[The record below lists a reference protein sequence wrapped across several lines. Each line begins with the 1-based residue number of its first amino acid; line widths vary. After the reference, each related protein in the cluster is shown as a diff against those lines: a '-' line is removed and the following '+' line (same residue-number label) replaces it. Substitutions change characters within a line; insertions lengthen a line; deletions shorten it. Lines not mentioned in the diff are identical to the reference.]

1 MPTPATIARLD
12 AHWAGLF
19 GASAKELY
27 TPGLRVVAH
36 GAALA
41 DYQGAYVLRHHAACF
56 VSVPPAYLALATQA
70 FGGRAVQEVFDRRFL
85 AAVFGGAINQIIG
98 PAYQGYLD
106 AGDFRPTGTLG
117 ARQLTYVHIP
127 ALTRLEEACLSSE
140 WEASGIDYHR
150 PPLFGC
156 FAGKELV
163 AAATLEQ
170 RDPISLS
177 IGVIV
182 HPDYRGRGYGK
193 AVVGEATAYALAQ
206 LPIVHYQTLLVNA
219 HSIAIAAALGFAEYA
234 QTLAARL
241 KPGFSG
247 RL

>member
-12 AHWAGLF
+12 THWGGLF
-19 GASAKELY
+19 GATTKDLY
-27 TPGLRVVAH
+27 GSGVRIVAH
-36 GAALA
+36 GPALA
-41 DYQGAYVLRHHAACF
+41 DYQGAYVLRYHSACF
-56 VSVPPAYLALATQA
+56 VSVPPAYLAHASAA
-70 FGGRAVQEVFDRRFL
+70 FAGRTVHEVFDRRFL
-85 AAVFGGAINQIIG
+85 ASAFGSAINQIIG

-106 AGDFRPTGTLG
+106 AGDFRPADTMG
-117 ARQLTYVHIP
+117 ARQLTYVHTP
-127 ALTRLEEACLSSE
+127 VLTRLEEACLSSE

-150 PPLFGC
+150 PPIFGC

-193 AVVGEATAYALAQ
+193 AVVSEATAHALAQ

-219 HSIAIAAALGFAEYA
+219 HSIAIASALGFADYA

>member
-12 AHWAGLF
+12 AHWSGLF
-19 GASAKELY
+19 GASAKELHASAV
-27 TPGLRVVAH
+27 RVVAH
-36 GAALA
+36 GPALA
-41 DYQGAYVLRHHAACF
+41 EYQGAYVLRHRAACF
-56 VSVPPAYLALATQA
+56 VSVPPVYLAHATAA
-70 FGGRAVQEVFDRRFL
+70 FAGRAVGEVFDRRFL
-85 AAVFGGAINQIIG
+85 AAAFGGAINQIIG

-106 AGDFRPTGTLG
+106 AADFRPANTLA

-150 PPLFGC
+150 PPIFGC

-193 AVVGEATAYALAQ
+193 AVVSEATAYALAQ

-219 HSIAIAAALGFAEYA
+219 HSIAIATALGFAEYA

>member
-12 AHWAGLF
+12 THWAGMF
-19 GASAKELY
+19 GATTKALY
-27 TPGLRVVAH
+27 APGLRVVAH
-36 GAALA
+36 GPALA

-56 VSVPPAYLALATQA
+56 VSVPPAYLAFATQA
-70 FGGRAVQEVFDRRFL
+70 FSGRAVAEVFDRRFL

-106 AGDFRPTGTLG
+106 AGDFRPVDTLG

-127 ALTRLEEACLSSE
+127 ALTRLEEACVSGE

-163 AAATLEQ
+163 AVATLER
-170 RDPISLS
+170 RDPFSLS

-193 AVVGEATAYALAQ
+193 AVVGEATAYALSQ

-219 HSIAIAAALGFAEYA
+219 NSIAIAAALGFAEYA
-234 QTLAARL
+234 RTLAARL

>member
-1 MPTPATIARLD
+1 MPTPATITRLD
-12 AHWAGLF
+12 THWGGLF
-19 GASAKELY
+19 GATAKELY
-27 TPGLRVVAH
+27 TPGVRVVAH
-36 GAALA
+36 GPALA

-56 VSVPPAYLALATQA
+56 VSVPPAYLAHTTAA
-70 FGGRAVQEVFDRRFL
+70 FGGRAVHEVFDRRFL
-85 AAVFGGAINQIIG
+85 AAAFGGAINQIIG

-106 AGDFRPTGTLG
+106 AAGFRPADTMG

-156 FAGKELV
+156 FAGTELA

-193 AVVGEATAYALAQ
+193 AVVSEATAYALAQ
-206 LPIVHYQTLLVNA
+206 MPIVHYQTLLVNA
-219 HSIAIAAALGFAEYA
+219 HSIAIASALGFAEYA

-241 KPGFSG
+241 KPGFSS

>member
-12 AHWAGLF
+12 THWAGLF
-19 GASAKELY
+19 GATTKELY
-27 TPGLRVVAH
+27 APGVRVVTH

-41 DYQGAYVLRHHAACF
+41 DYQGAYVLNHRAACF
-56 VSVPPAYLALATQA
+56 VSVPPAYLAHATQA
-70 FGGRAVQEVFDRRFL
+70 FTGRALQEVFDRRFL
-85 AAVFGGAINQIIG
+85 AAAFGGAINQIIG
-98 PAYQGYLD
+98 PAFQGYLD
-106 AGDFRPTGTLG
+106 AGDFRPADTLG

-150 PPLFGC
+150 PPIFGC
-156 FAGKELV
+156 FAGKELA

-193 AVVGEATAYALAQ
+193 AVVSEATAHALSQ

-219 HSIAIAAALGFAEYA
+219 NSIAIATALGFTEYA
-234 QTLAARL
+234 RTLAARL